1 MRIGVDAKRAVRN
14 NTGLGNYSRLVM
26 EAVARVQPEM
36 ELVAYTPDMRQN
48 PRLAPLL
55 DLPNIEWRLPEPGET
70 PVGKSAWRTFG
81 ITRCLAKD
89 NIDLYHGLSNELPL
103 NIRSAGIP
111 TVVTVHDV
119 IWRRLPY
126 CYKAADRLLYDYKYG
141 RSSRNATRVVA
152 VSERTKS
159 DVVEFYGV
167 DPDKID
173 VIYQGCDAS
182 FKRPHTQEEIEK
194 AKETYGI
201 CGRYI
206 IQVGTIERRKN
217 LDLTVRAL
225 TALPG
230 DVSLVAVGR
239 DNRWLDRVKTVATS
253 VGVADRIIYLH
264 NVPFSDIPL
273 LNAGAAAAAYPSRYE
288 GFGIPVIEAIES
300 GVPVVA
306 AKGSCLEEAGGPGA
320 LYVDPDS
327 PREMAE
333 ALRFFLEN
341 PGAAASAVA
350 AGRDHTSRFDTSR
363 MASSLTDVY
372 ARAISRF
379 QGCR

>member
-26 EAVARVQPEM
+26 ESLGSELPEM
-36 ELVAYTPDMRQN
+36 QIVAYTPDMRPN
-48 PRLAPLL
+48 PRLDPLL
-55 DLPNIEWRLPEPGET
+55 RLPNIEWREPVPGEARF
-70 PVGKSAWRTFG
+70 GKSLWRTFG

-89 NIDLYHGLSNELPL
+89 GIDLYHGLSNELPL
-103 NIRSAGIP
+103 NIHSAGVP
-111 TVVTVHDV
+111 SVVTIHDV

-126 CYKAADRLLYDYKYG
+126 CYKAIDRILYDYKYG
-141 RSSRNATRVVA
+141 RSARQATRVVA
-152 VSERTKS
+152 VSERTKA
-159 DVVEFYGV
+159 DVSEFYGV
-167 DPDKID
+167 DPDRID
-173 VIYQGCDAS
+173 VVYQGCDAS
-182 FKRPHTQEEIEK
+182 FKRPHSPEEIAK
-194 AKETYGI
+194 AKESYGI
-201 CGRYI
+201 SGRYI

-217 LDLTVRAL
+217 LDLTVKAL
-225 TALPG
+225 AALPA

-239 DNRWLDRVKTVATS
+239 DNRWLAHVQSIAAS
-253 VGVADRIIYLH
+253 LGVADRVKYLH
-264 NVPFSDIPL
+264 DVPFRDIPL
-273 LNAGAAAAAYPSRYE
+273 LNSGAAVAAYPSRYE

-341 PGAAASAVA
+341 PDASAAAVQ
-350 AGRDHTSRFDTSR
+350 AGRAHTARFDTSA
-363 MASSLTDVY
+363 MASTLADIY
-372 ARAISRF
+372 ARTIEQF
-379 QGCR
+379 KGCR